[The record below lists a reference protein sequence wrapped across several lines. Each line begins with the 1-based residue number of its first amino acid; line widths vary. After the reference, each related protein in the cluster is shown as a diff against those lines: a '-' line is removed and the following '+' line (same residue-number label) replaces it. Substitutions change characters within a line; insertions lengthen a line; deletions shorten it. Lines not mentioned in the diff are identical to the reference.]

1 MENTTI
7 AWGAAALLVLASGS
21 PMDVDSGSKLEAGPI
36 NTDRMLDV
44 SVSIR
49 TISHV
54 TIDRYGD
61 SVWAP
66 GSGSGLLVS
75 AEHCEVWTNHHVI
88 ENAAVIEVLPRG
100 WEAAHGIPARV
111 INSSPRTDVAI
122 LQMAQCDGIPE
133 AQLGDSA
140 SARQGDEVYA
150 VGNPLGNNPDSISR
164 GIISHLERYL
174 SGPTPYLQTDATINP
189 GNSGGALFDHKGEV
203 IGISTAIATNQQG
216 SNTGIGYAIPINRV
230 RDVIAQLRLGPPSWG
245 DAGIGGII
253 AGLTAEEA
261 EIFQVPAGY
270 GAVNITESPSE
281 GPAADKLFARDVIY
295 RIDNVGVTSP
305 SQVKRTV
312 GGYPAGA
319 VLRFDLVRAGKTMS
333 VDIELAEGWK
343 DADAQTKQ
351 ADAYAGLLGMELEM
365 WGESDDPERASFQ
378 APIIR
383 RIHSKGPAHR
393 GYIVST
399 QRAMGASGGFAMPYL
414 LSVSTVTGV
423 VIDGKYSPV
432 DTIEALDG
440 FAKNAFQIGSPLLLE
455 IETWRRNPQNW
466 RAPLGHITTAF
477 YRVMPAPSAI
487 NAADHP
493 GRIAQIASFGSGV

>member
-1 MENTTI
+1 VENTTI
-7 AWGAAALLVLASGS
+7 AWGAAALLVLATGS
-21 PMDVDSGSKLEAGPI
+21 PMDVDSRSKPDPV

-61 SVWAP
+61 SVWSP
-66 GSGSGLLVS
+66 GSGSGLMVS
-75 AEHCEVWTNHHVI
+75 TANCEVWTNHHVI

-122 LQMAQCDGIPE
+122 LRMSHCNGIPE
-133 AQLGDSA
+133 ANLGDS
-140 SARQGDEVYA
+140 SNVHQGDEVYA
-150 VGNPLGNNPDSISR
+150 VGNPLGSNPDSISR

-174 SGPTPYLQTDATINP
+174 SGPTAYLQTDATINP

-203 IGISTAIATNQQG
+203 IGISTAIATNHQG

-230 RDVIAQLRLGPPSWG
+230 RKVITQLRQGPPSWG
-245 DAGIGGII
+245 DAGISDII

-270 GAVNITESPSE
+270 GAVNITETPQE
-281 GPAADKLFARDVIY
+281 GPSSGKLLARDVIY
-295 RIDNVGVTSP
+295 RINGVGVTSP
-305 SQVKRTV
+305 GQVKRTI
-312 GGYPAGA
+312 GGYAAGEI
-319 VLRFDLVRAGKTMS
+319 VTFDLVRTGKTQS
-333 VDIELAEGWK
+333 VDIKLSEGWK
-343 DADAQTKQ
+343 DAEVQK
-351 ADAYAGLLGMELEM
+351 ADAYQGLLGMQMEM
-365 WGESDDPERASFQ
+365 WNDSEDPEQAQFK

-399 QRAMGASGGFAMPYL
+399 QRAVGQAGGFIMPYL
-414 LSVSTVTGV
+414 LSVSSVTGV
-423 VIDGKYSPV
+423 VIDGEYSPV
-432 DTIEALDG
+432 QTIEKLNEYAQ
-440 FAKNAFQIGSPLLLE
+440 NAYQISSPLLLE
-455 IETWRRNPQNW
+455 IETWRRNPEDL
-466 RAPLGHITTAF
+466 RAPLAHVTTAF
-477 YRVMPAPSAI
+477 YRVMPSPSATTTL
-487 NAADHP
+487 DHHP
-493 GRIAQIASFGSGV
+493 DRVAQSIAEAEDSGV